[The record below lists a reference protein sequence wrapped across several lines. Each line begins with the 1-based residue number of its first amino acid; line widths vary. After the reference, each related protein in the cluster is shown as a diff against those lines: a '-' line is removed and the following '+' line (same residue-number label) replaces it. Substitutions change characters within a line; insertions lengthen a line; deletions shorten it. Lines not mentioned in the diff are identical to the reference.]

1 MGKNSDSSLC
11 PYHKPRAMEAAVS
24 RLFST
29 NRSKN
34 NDLKLKQIIQHNSN
48 LFQ

>member
-1 MGKNSDSSLC
+1 MGKTSDSSLC
-11 PYHKPRAMEAAVS
+11 PYHKPRAMEADVS

-29 NRSKN
+29 NRSKDN
-34 NDLKLKQIIQHNSN
+34 NLKPKQIIQQNSN